1 VEKGGIDKVFKAP
14 ERKEL
19 AWRHVRPR
27 IPGMAIKLRR
37 HTRKGGSILVCAVA
51 LVAFFAEKVTAAEMP
66 TGGIESAWWQPAMSA
81 EEARSFMKQLARYVF
96 EHHLKKA
103 EGSPQRGILYEYFD
117 VERAGQFDQW
127 VQGEALDTMHDGA
140 WFGAA
145 LVNAYVVTGD
155 KFYKDFLTQWILPF
169 YCKMLNH
176 SDSLFSATKNDARPG
191 VKLFDREDQFQ
202 EGEKGFVPYFW
213 DDGASVSLERRLDK
227 TVLGPFPCTDVLAG
241 QPNTNYVL
249 KGHSHG
255 SSNHLAQDLGVML
268 ELAWLLLNDSGEV
281 PDRKLAVEVALAA
294 RNLHECRMRH
304 HGHIP
309 MTDAPSALANQD
321 APLMGVVPSY
331 ESLRLYLPDNHYYR
345 ALYDFTPGKSQAF
358 AGFADDQ
365 EYMYYAALARHGGK
379 LPRPLAFKLIYDAYT
394 EPMLYRYYCD
404 DAPALPGFNRFDLH
418 PYSAKDGKPEDY
430 RSDRKGPN
438 KQPRP
443 AGSRMGPQNM
453 VVCGWALQAME
464 EYGDIWE
471 ERHADG
477 AEKDQPVF
485 IEEFPPDVPT
495 TEREAPF
502 FEFKLGSITLG
513 LSSTFRGIKVRC
525 ESREKP
531 VQIKI
536 WSRPDATGTFATVFF
551 GETITATNHQV
562 RQLIVENP
570 QTKRSAEGFRFSC
583 FIPYTVVKSQG
594 LWMNG
599 VPHARYSVQL
609 GNDVQNLYMT
619 QEEEQV
625 KSWLWYE
632 LAGGL
637 RTWEAVF
644 QKKGYLPS
652 GLGEPRW
659 ERFSD
664 TGGYAHL
671 ISAAA
676 QYILC
681 LEKKKDWEQH
691 GTISG
696 GSKADDKAK

>member
-1 VEKGGIDKVFKAP
+1 
-14 ERKEL
+14 
-19 AWRHVRPR
+19 
-27 IPGMAIKLRR
+27 M
-37 HTRKGGSILVCAVA
+37 
-51 LVAFFAEKVTAAEMP
+51 AFFAGNVNAAEMP
-66 TGGIESAWWQPAMSA
+66 TGGPESAWQQPAMSA

-103 EGSPQRGILYEYFD
+103 ADSPQRGMLYEYFD
-117 VERAGQFDQW
+117 VERTGQFDQW

-140 WFGAA
+140 WFAAA
-145 LVNAYVVTGD
+145 LVNAYHVTGD

-176 SDSLFSATKNDARPG
+176 SDSLFTLKRNDARPG
-191 VKLFDREDQFQ
+191 VKPFDREHQFQ

-213 DDGASVSLERRLDK
+213 DDGASVSMERRQDRN
-227 TVLGPFPCTDVLAG
+227 VLGPFPCMDEFAG
-241 QPNTNYVL
+241 YSNTNCLL
-249 KGHSHG
+249 KGYSHG

-268 ELAWLLLNDSGEV
+268 ELAWLLLRDSGED
-281 PDRKLAVEVALAA
+281 PDRKLALEVALAA

-309 MTDAPSALANQD
+309 MTDVPAALANHD
-321 APLMGVVPSY
+321 ATLMGFVPSY
-331 ESLRLYLPDNHYYR
+331 DLPKFYVPDNHYYR
-345 ALYDFTPGKSQAF
+345 ALYNFSVGKIQPF

-365 EYMYYAALARHGGK
+365 EYLYYAALAKHGGK
-379 LPRPLAFKLIYDAYT
+379 MPRPLAFKLIYDAYT

-404 DAPALPGFNRFDLH
+404 DSPAPPGMNRFDLH
-418 PYSAKDGKPEDY
+418 PYSAKDGKLEDY
-430 RSDRKGPN
+430 RSDRKGLN
-438 KQPRP
+438 RQPRP

-471 ERHADG
+471 ERHAAG
-477 AEKDQPVF
+477 AENDQPVF
-485 IEEFPPDVPT
+485 IEQFPPDVPAPD
-495 TEREAPF
+495 RESPF
-502 FEFKLGSITLG
+502 FEFKLGSAALG
-513 LSSTFRGIKVRC
+513 LSSTLRGMKVRC
-525 ESREKP
+525 ETREKSTL
-531 VQIKI
+531 VKI
-536 WSRPDATGTFATVFF
+536 WSRPDAKGSSATVAL
-551 GETITATNHQV
+551 GETVTATNDQG
-562 RQLIVENP
+562 QKLILEKP
-570 QTKRSAEGFRFSC
+570 DIKRSAAGSKFSV
-583 FIPYTVVKSQG
+583 FIPYTVVKNQAP
-594 LWMNG
+594 WING
-599 VPHARYSVQL
+599 VPHGRYSVQI
-609 GNDVQNLYMT
+609 GDYVQNLYIT

-644 QKKGYLPS
+644 RKKGYIPS
-652 GLGEPRW
+652 GLGEGRW

-691 GTISG
+691 GKIPG
-696 GSKADDKAK
+696 AAKVNEKSE